1 MIRTLI
7 ADDHAVVRMGLRQ
20 VLSQAGDITVAAEA
34 GTGQEVLD
42 VVRTKH
48 IDVVILDLSM
58 PGGMGMEVLNKLKR
72 DHPDLPVIVLS
83 MHSEDQYGVLALKA
97 GASGYVTKE
106 SAADHLVAAIRKAVA
121 GGKYVSQS
129 LAERLATDLET
140 GTDRPPH
147 ERLSEREFQV
157 MRFIAAGKTVTE
169 ISQTL
174 GLSSKTVSTYRAR
187 VLEKM
192 RMEKNA
198 QLTHYA
204 IKQGLLDADH
214 AFASSDSEES
224 LAQAGS

>member
-1 MIRTLI
+1 
-7 ADDHAVVRMGLRQ
+7 
-20 VLSQAGDITVAAEA
+20 
-34 GTGQEVLD
+34 
-42 VVRTKH
+42 
-48 IDVVILDLSM
+48 
-58 PGGMGMEVLNKLKR
+58 
-72 DHPDLPVIVLS
+72 

-106 SAADHLVAAIRKAVA
+106 SAADQLVGAIRKAVG
-121 GGKYVSQS
+121 GGKFVSPA
-129 LAERLATDLET
+129 LAERLATDLEV

-204 IKQGLLDADH
+204 LKQGLLDADH
-214 AFASSDSEES
+214 AFASAEERTNP
-224 LAQAGS
+224 